1 MSNAPSAHPE
11 FDYVRSTPVASLN
24 LEVQEFRHKGTG
36 APHYHLATQDDQN
49 VFLVA
54 FRTVPED
61 STGVAHILE
70 HTVLCG
76 SRRFP
81 VRDPFFMM
89 TRRSLNTFMNAFT
102 SSDWTAYPFA
112 SRNRKDFYNLMD
124 VNLDAVFFPT
134 IDPLDFAQEGHRV
147 EFEKPDDPQ
156 SNLVFKG
163 VVFNEMKGAMSS
175 PVSALYQCLTE
186 HLFPTITYHWNSGG
200 DPEHIPDLSYDQLK
214 AFHAQHY
221 HPCNSVFMTYGDI
234 PAHEHQAVFHDRALS
249 HFRREPIYI
258 RVPDEKRYP
267 APVEVATSYATDEQ
281 DMAEKTHIVL
291 GWLLGRSTDIEE
303 VLEAHLLSGVLLDN
317 GASPLRHALETTDLG
332 SAPSPLCGLQDS
344 THEMIF
350 AAGLEGSEPE
360 RAAAVEQL
368 IIDALEDVAANGVD
382 KAMVEAILHQLEF
395 SQREVSGDHY
405 PYGLGLILN
414 ALSPAIHDADPVAAL
429 NIDPVL
435 AQLRERIKN
444 PDYLRGLARRL
455 LLDNTHRVRLV
466 MEPDPTLATTRLV
479 AETERLARIK
489 AELDDAGAQR
499 IVSQAARLAERQA
512 RTDDPEIL
520 PKVTLG
526 DIPADLPIPEGEET
540 TIAGVK
546 GTWFSRGT
554 NGLVYQELV
563 VDMPAL
569 DDELTATLPVFCN
582 TLSEVGSGG
591 RDYLATQALQA
602 GVTGG
607 LGARAVVRAAVDNLG
622 ATRGLFVVSGKA
634 LARNHGALTDLLRET
649 FETARFDELTRLRE
663 LVAQERLHREQG
675 VTSNGHG
682 LAMAA
687 ATSTLSPAAALAH
700 RWNGL
705 LGIQTLKALDDSL
718 EDRANLEAFGLR
730 LEHLRNTLLE
740 APRQFLLVAEAEQ
753 RDAVLDAIA
762 RCWTGVTAPAA
773 VSVFTPAPIQAARV
787 QQAWATNTRVN
798 FCARAYPSVPADHPD
813 AAALLVL
820 GGFLR
825 NNFLHRAI
833 REQGGAYGGG
843 ASWDG
848 DTGAFRFYSY
858 RDPRLAETLADFDRA
873 VDWLVSRDH
882 EWRLLEEAV
891 LGVISAIDKPG
902 SPAGEAKKAFHA
914 ALHGRTPEQRRR
926 FRRQVLEVRQE
937 DLKRV
942 ADTYLK
948 PERAHTAVISNAAT
962 LEKAGLGLEIITL

>member
-11 FDYVRSTPVASLN
+11 FEFVRSTPVASLN

-36 APHYHLATQDDQN
+36 APHYHLAAQDDQN

-70 HTVLCG
+70 HTALCG

-124 VNLDAVFFPT
+124 VYLDAVFFPT

-147 EFEKPDDPQ
+147 EFEKPDDPS

-175 PVSALYQCLTE
+175 PISALYQCLTE

-200 DPEHIPDLSYDQLK
+200 DPEHIPDLTYDQLK
-214 AFHAQHY
+214 AFHARHY

-234 PAHEHQAVFHDRALS
+234 PAHEHQAVFHDKALS
-249 HFRREPIYI
+249 RFRREPIHI
-258 RVPDEKRYP
+258 RVPDERHYTK
-267 APVEVATSYATDEQ
+267 PVEVTATYATDEQ
-281 DMAEKTHIVL
+281 DTAEKTHIVL
-291 GWLLGRSTDIEE
+291 GWLLGHSTDIEQ

-332 SAPSPLCGLQDS
+332 NAPSPLCGLQDS
-344 THEMIF
+344 TREMVF

-360 RAAAVEQL
+360 RAAAVERL
-368 IIDALEDVAANGVD
+368 ILDVLQDVAEKGVD
-382 KAMVEAILHQLEF
+382 KSMVEAVLHQLEF

-405 PYGLGLILN
+405 PYGLSLILN

-435 AQLRERIKN
+435 ARLRERIED
-444 PDYLRGLARRL
+444 PDYIRGLARRL
-455 LLDNTHRVRLV
+455 LLDNSHRVRLV
-466 MEPDPTLATTRLV
+466 MEPDPTLAATRLA

-489 AELDDAGAQR
+489 AQLDDAGKQL
-499 IVSQAARLAERQA
+499 IVRQAAELAARQA
-512 RTDDPEIL
+512 RKDDPEIL

-540 TIAGVK
+540 TIARVK

-607 LGARAVVRAAVDNLG
+607 LGARAIVRAAVDDLNV
-622 ATRGLFVVSGKA
+622 TRGLFIVSGKA
-634 LARNHGALTDLLRET
+634 LARNHGALTSLVRET
-649 FETARFDELTRLRE
+649 FETARFDELARLRE

-675 VTSNGHG
+675 VTSNGHS
-682 LAMAA
+682 LAMTA

-705 LGIQTLKALDDSL
+705 LGIKTLKALDDAL
-718 EDRANLEAFGLR
+718 EERANLEAFGAR
-730 LEHLRNTLLE
+730 LEHLRNVLLE
-740 APRQFLLVAEAEQ
+740 APRQFLLIAEAEQ
-753 RDAVLDAIA
+753 REAVVDAVA
-762 RCWTGVTAPAA
+762 RCWNGVTAPSA
-773 VSVFTPAPIQAARV
+773 VSAFAPAPVTAARV
-787 QQAWATNTRVN
+787 QQGWATNTRVN
-798 FCARAYPSVPADHPD
+798 FCARAYPTVAADHPD

-858 RDPRLAETLADFDRA
+858 RDPRLAETLEDFDRA
-873 VDWLVSRDH
+873 VDWLLSGDH
-882 EWRLLEEAV
+882 EWRLVEEAI

-948 PERAHTAVISNAAT
+948 PDYAHTAVISNAAT